1 MSGGS
6 ALMSLGMRAMS
17 ANYAALQAT
26 GHNIANA
33 NVPGYSRQSAELKT
47 SLGMYTGAGFFGQGV
62 EVSSVRRS
70 HDAYLTR
77 EAFGTRALAA
87 SDEVRAKHLKLMEQ
101 VFPTGEAGVGFAAGQ
116 FLNAM
121 TDLAARPA
129 DGATR
134 QVVLARAGD
143 VASRFKAGGQQLD
156 VLQGGVTEELKA
168 NVSHLNEL
176 SKNVADLN
184 QKIAAVRGMGQPPND
199 LLDARDRVISQISQ
213 YTQVSTVGAED
224 GSVAVFFAGGQR
236 LVLGN
241 LAEKLA
247 VVTDADD
254 PSRAAMAV

>member
-1 MSGGS
+1 MCWH
-6 ALMSLGMRAMS
+6 AVP
-17 ANYAALQAT
+17 AAPWGPLKLRDMLR
-26 GHNIANA
+26 G
-33 NVPGYSRQSAELKT
+33 AED
-47 SLGMYTGAGFFGQGV
+47 TGARKWG
-62 EVSSVRRS
+62 SP
-70 HDAYLTR
+70 YLTR

-184 QKIAAVRGMGQPPND
+184 AAVREAGYCIQ
-199 LLDARDRVISQISQ
+199 
-213 YTQVSTVGAED
+213 TTVLE
-224 GSVAVFFAGGQR
+224 
-236 LVLGN
+236 
-241 LAEKLA
+241 
-247 VVTDADD
+247 ADD
-254 PSRAAMAV
+254 FYVPVDPHLG